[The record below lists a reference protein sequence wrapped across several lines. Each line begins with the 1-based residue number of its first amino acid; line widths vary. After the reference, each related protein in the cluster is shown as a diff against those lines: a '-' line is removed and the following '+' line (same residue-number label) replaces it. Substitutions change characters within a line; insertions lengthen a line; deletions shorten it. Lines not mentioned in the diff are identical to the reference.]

1 MVLQVIK
8 LTVKDMEGK
17 VKEIRVLAKSHAIL
31 SKNVNLII
39 EKEINN
45 LKKDVVVDSV
55 VEEALNRIFGE
66 EVEWQIV

>member
-17 VKEIRVLAKSHAIL
+17 EKEIRVLAKSHAIL

-39 EKEINN
+39 EKEIDN
-45 LKKDVVVDSV
+45 LQKEKIIDSV

>member
-1 MVLQVIK
+1 MVLQIIK

-17 VKEIRVLAKSHAIL
+17 IREVRVLAKSHAIL

-45 LKKDVVVDSV
+45 LKKETIMDSV